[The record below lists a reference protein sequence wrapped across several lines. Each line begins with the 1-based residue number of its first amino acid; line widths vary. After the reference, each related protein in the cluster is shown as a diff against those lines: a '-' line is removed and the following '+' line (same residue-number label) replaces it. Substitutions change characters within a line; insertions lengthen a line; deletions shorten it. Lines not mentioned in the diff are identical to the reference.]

1 MISEAEVQKLRA
13 IHARGLSVLSLYVWV
28 PVDLPALRE
37 LPARAD
43 ELLAAADVGG
53 QRAVRE
59 RHEER
64 RTIRELLQVHA
75 REWMGHTAAIFACA
89 EVGLAEAFPLPCRV
103 PDRAVLAARP
113 HVRPLLVALQ
123 RCPEYQVAVVDRRH
137 AWIFQIT
144 GSRVDTLAQ
153 SEAPGVRSRGFGG
166 WYGLESYRISERITQ
181 LARHHYHDTVA
192 ILSQFMRGSGRP
204 LVVGGHKDTIPA
216 FLGVLPSDARERF
229 IGSFVVDPHTMTP
242 ARVRELSAPVVAN
255 WVSQREQRLVSQI
268 VQEPPG
274 RLAVAGM
281 SPCLTAVNQHAV
293 AVLVVPVGGLIPG
306 FVCQACGTLAST
318 LGGCPHQPP
327 AVHPVPDL
335 LEEMTAATLED
346 GGEVTAV
353 QDPPGDVAAWL
364 RFPLRHVPGT
374 S

>member
-1 MISEAEVQKLRA
+1 M
-13 IHARGLSVLSLYVWV
+13 
-28 PVDLPALRE
+28 
-37 LPARAD
+37 
-43 ELLAAADVGG
+43 
-53 QRAVRE
+53 
-59 RHEER
+59 
-64 RTIRELLQVHA
+64 
-75 REWMGHTAAIFACA
+75 
-89 EVGLAEAFPLPCRV
+89 
-103 PDRAVLAARP
+103 
-113 HVRPLLVALQ
+113 
-123 RCPEYQVAVVDRRH
+123 
-137 AWIFQIT
+137 
-144 GSRVDTLAQ
+144 
-153 SEAPGVRSRGFGG
+153 
-166 WYGLESYRISERITQ
+166 
-181 LARHHYHDTVA
+181 
-192 ILSQFMRGSGRP
+192 
-204 LVVGGHKDTIPA
+204 
-216 FLGVLPSDARERF
+216 
-229 IGSFVVDPHTMTP
+229 
-242 ARVRELSAPVVAN
+242 VAN

-306 FVCQACGTLAST
+306 FVCQACGTIAST
-318 LGGCPHQPP
+318 LGGCLHQPP